1 MEISVSMGK
10 VLAGHRHILLW
21 LLSEHSL
28 GLTGCLRSQTTH
40 KPKMLTI
47 WPFTEKVL
55 TSAIEACDRQVLAD
69 L

>member
-1 MEISVSMGK
+1 MDK
-10 VLAGHRHILLW
+10 VLAGQRHMLLW

>member
-1 MEISVSMGK
+1 MSMDK

-28 GLTGCLRSQTTH
+28 GLTGCLRSQTAH
-40 KPKMLTI
+40 KPKMLTT
-47 WPFTEKVL
+47 WPFTEKAV
-55 TSAIEACDRQVLAD
+55 TSAIEACDRQVLAE